1 MIDTTS
7 TDIPEGEER
16 LRLDVEDGIGV
27 LTLCRPAKLNAWS
40 WESTRQ
46 LGLFADRIRFDD
58 SIRVVLLRAEG
69 RAFCAG
75 IDVTAP
81 GGAITGRSGAEC
93 TRNYYEGL
101 RWAHERFAAFARLP
115 QPVVAAVQGYCL
127 GFGFELA
134 LMADVRVAAADAV
147 FALPEAQLGVAVDAG
162 GDLRIAREAGAG
174 WAKFLAL
181 TGRRLDAVT
190 AERLHLVQ
198 LVVERG
204 ELDKEARGLPP
215 KSPRTPPSPCRGSSA
230 TSTPTRTP
238 ASPPPSIAPR
248 CRRRSPSR
256 PRTRARGTRPGEP
269 AACPASRGSDR
280 RVLISSDR
288 HVGGMGA

>member
-1 MIDTTS
+1 MIDTTR

-16 LRLDVEDGIGV
+16 LRLEVEDGIGV

-46 LGLFADRIRFDD
+46 LGLFADRIRFDE

-81 GGAITGRSGAEC
+81 GGAITGRSGSERA
-93 TRNYYEGL
+93 RNYYEGL

-115 QPVVAAVQGYCL
+115 QPIVAAVQGYCL

-134 LMADVRVAAADAV
+134 LMADVRIAAGDAV
-147 FALPEAQLGVAVDAG
+147 FALPEAQIGVAVDAG

-190 AERLHLVQ
+190 AVRLHLVQ
-198 LVVERG
+198 LVAEKS
-204 ELDKEARGLPP
+204 ELDRSSRAVAAEIAANAPLAVQGVKRDIDAYTDAGLAAALD
-215 KSPRTPPSPCRGSSA
+215 RTAMSAALTLTSEDSSE
-230 TSTPTRTP
+230 
-238 ASPPPSIAPR
+238 
-248 CRRRSPSR
+248 
-256 PRTRARGTRPGEP
+256 GY
-269 AACPASRGSDR
+269 AAKGAR
-280 RVLISSDR
+280 RVPR
-288 HVGGMGA
+288 FEGK

>member
-1 MIDTTS
+1 MIDTTR
-7 TDIPEGEER
+7 TDIPKGEER
-16 LRLDVEDGIGV
+16 LRLDTEAGIGV

-46 LGLFADRIRFDD
+46 LGLYADRIRFDP

-81 GGAITGRSGAEC
+81 GGAITGRSGAE
-93 TRNYYEGL
+93 RARAYYEGI

-115 QPVVAAVQGYCL
+115 QPVVAAVRGYCL

-134 LMADVRVAAADAV
+134 LMADIRIASRDAV
-147 FALPEAQLGVAVDAG
+147 FALPEAQLGLAVDAG

-181 TGRRLDAVT
+181 TGRRLDATT

-198 LVVERG
+198 LVAEEAALDDTAHAVAAEIAANGPLAVQGVKHDIDAYADAGLGAALDRTALSAALTLTSDDAG
-204 ELDKEARGLPP
+204 EGYAAKGAR
-215 KSPRTPPSPCRGSSA
+215 R
-230 TSTPTRTP
+230 
-238 ASPPPSIAPR
+238 APR
-248 CRRRSPSR
+248 FE
-256 PRTRARGTRPGEP
+256 GK
-269 AACPASRGSDR
+269 
-280 RVLISSDR
+280 
-288 HVGGMGA
+288 

>member
-1 MIDTTS
+1 MIDTTR

-16 LRLDVEDGIGV
+16 LRLDVEGGIGV

-46 LGLFADRIRFDD
+46 LGLIADRIRFDA
-58 SIRVVLLRAEG
+58 SVRVVLLRAEG

-75 IDVTAP
+75 IDVSAP
-81 GGAITGRSGAEC
+81 GGAITGRSGAE
-93 TRNYYEGL
+93 RARAYYEGI

-134 LMADVRVAAADAV
+134 LMADIRIASRDAV
-147 FALPEAQLGVAVDAG
+147 FALPEAQLGIAVDAG

-181 TGRRLDAVT
+181 TGRRLDATT

-198 LVVERG
+198 ILTEEGDLDGTARTVAAEIAANGPLAVQGVKHDIDAYADAGLAAALDRTALTAALTLTSEDAG
-204 ELDKEARGLPP
+204 EGYAAKGARRLPRFEG
-215 KSPRTPPSPCRGSSA
+215 K
-230 TSTPTRTP
+230 
-238 ASPPPSIAPR
+238 
-248 CRRRSPSR
+248 
-256 PRTRARGTRPGEP
+256 
-269 AACPASRGSDR
+269 
-280 RVLISSDR
+280 
-288 HVGGMGA
+288 

>member
-1 MIDTTS
+1 MIDTTR
-7 TDIPEGEER
+7 TDIPVGEER
-16 LRLDVEDGIGV
+16 LRFDVEDGIGV

-46 LGLFADRIRFDD
+46 LGLVADRIRFDPAV
-58 SIRVVLLRAEG
+58 RAVLLRAEG

-75 IDVTAP
+75 IDVSAP
-81 GGAITGRSGAEC
+81 GGAITGRSGAER
-93 TRNYYEGL
+93 TRAYYEGI

-134 LMADVRVAAADAV
+134 LMADIRIASHDAV
-147 FALPEAQLGVAVDAG
+147 FALPEAQLGLAVDAG

-181 TGRRLDAVT
+181 TGRRLDATT

-198 LVVERG
+198 LVTE
-204 ELDKEARGLPP
+204 EAALDETARDVAAEIAANAPLAVQAVKHDIDAYAEAPLTAALD
-215 KSPRTPPSPCRGSSA
+215 RTALSA
-230 TSTPTRTP
+230 ALTLTSDDAAEGYAAKGARR
-238 ASPPPSIAPR
+238 APR
-248 CRRRSPSR
+248 FE
-256 PRTRARGTRPGEP
+256 GK
-269 AACPASRGSDR
+269 
-280 RVLISSDR
+280 
-288 HVGGMGA
+288 

>member
-1 MIDTTS
+1 MIDTTR
-7 TDIPEGEER
+7 TDIPEDERR

-46 LGLFADRIRFDD
+46 LGLFADRIRFDP
-58 SIRVVLLRAEG
+58 SVRAVLLRAEG

-75 IDVTAP
+75 IDVSAP
-81 GGAITGRSGAEC
+81 GGAITGRSDAE
-93 TRNYYEGL
+93 RARAYYEGL

-134 LMADVRVAAADAV
+134 LMADIRIAARDAV
-147 FALPEAQLGVAVDAG
+147 FALPEAQLGLAVDAG

-181 TGRRLDAVT
+181 TGRRLDAAT

-198 LVVERG
+198 LVTE
-204 ELDKEARGLPP
+204 EATLDETARAVAAEIAANAPLAVQAVKHDIDAYAEAPLTAALDRTALSAALTLTSEDAAEGYAARGA
-215 KSPRTPPSPCRGSSA
+215 RR
-230 TSTPTRTP
+230 
-238 ASPPPSIAPR
+238 APR
-248 CRRRSPSR
+248 FE
-256 PRTRARGTRPGEP
+256 GK
-269 AACPASRGSDR
+269 
-280 RVLISSDR
+280 
-288 HVGGMGA
+288 

>member
-1 MIDTTS
+1 MIDTTR
-7 TDIPEGEER
+7 TDIPVGEER

-46 LGLFADRIRFDD
+46 LGLVADRIRFDP
-58 SIRVVLLRAEG
+58 SVRAVLLRAEG

-75 IDVTAP
+75 IDVSAP
-81 GGAITGRSGAEC
+81 GGAITGRSGAE
-93 TRNYYEGL
+93 RARAYYEGI

-134 LMADVRVAAADAV
+134 LMADIRIASHGAV
-147 FALPEAQLGVAVDAG
+147 FALPEAQLGLAVDAG

-181 TGRRLDAVT
+181 TGRRLDAAT

-198 LVVERG
+198 LLTE
-204 ELDKEARGLPP
+204 EAALDETARAVAAEIAANAPLAVQAVKHDIDAYAEAPLTAALD
-215 KSPRTPPSPCRGSSA
+215 RTALSA
-230 TSTPTRTP
+230 ALTLTSDDAAEGYTAKGARR
-238 ASPPPSIAPR
+238 APR
-248 CRRRSPSR
+248 FE
-256 PRTRARGTRPGEP
+256 GK
-269 AACPASRGSDR
+269 
-280 RVLISSDR
+280 
-288 HVGGMGA
+288 

>member
-1 MIDTTS
+1 MIDTTR

-46 LGLFADRIRFDD
+46 LGLFADWIRFDE

-81 GGAITGRSGAEC
+81 GGAITGRSGSERA
-93 TRNYYEGL
+93 RNYYEGL
-101 RWAHERFAAFARLP
+101 RWAHERFAAFAHLP

-134 LMADVRVAAADAV
+134 LMADIRIAAGDAV

-181 TGRRLDAVT
+181 TGRRLDAAT
-190 AERLHLVQ
+190 AERLHLLQ
-198 LVVERG
+198 LVVEQA
-204 ELDKEARGLPP
+204 ELDKSARGVAAEIAANGPLAVQGI
-215 KSPRTPPSPCRGSSA
+215 KRDIDAYADAGLAAALDRTAMSA
-230 TSTPTRTP
+230 ALTLTSED
-238 ASPPPSIAPR
+238 
-248 CRRRSPSR
+248 SR
-256 PRTRARGTRPGEP
+256 EGY
-269 AACPASRGSDR
+269 AAKGAR
-280 RVLISSDR
+280 RVPR
-288 HVGGMGA
+288 FEGK

>member
-1 MIDTTS
+1 MIDTTR
-7 TDIPEGEER
+7 TDIPVGEER

-46 LGLFADRIRFDD
+46 LGLFADRIRFDP
-58 SIRVVLLRAEG
+58 SVRAVLLRAEG

-75 IDVTAP
+75 IDVSAP
-81 GGAITGRSGAEC
+81 GGAITGRSGAE
-93 TRNYYEGL
+93 RARAYYEGI

-134 LMADVRVAAADAV
+134 LMADIRIASRDAV
-147 FALPEAQLGVAVDAG
+147 FALPEAQLGLAVDAG

-174 WAKFLAL
+174 WAKYLAL
-181 TGRRLDAVT
+181 TGRRLDAAT

-198 LVVERG
+198 LVTEEAALEETARAVAAEIAANAPLAVQG
-204 ELDKEARGLPP
+204 VKHDIDAYAEAPLTAALDRTALSAALTLTSEDAAEGYTAKGAR
-215 KSPRTPPSPCRGSSA
+215 R
-230 TSTPTRTP
+230 
-238 ASPPPSIAPR
+238 APR
-248 CRRRSPSR
+248 FE
-256 PRTRARGTRPGEP
+256 GK
-269 AACPASRGSDR
+269 
-280 RVLISSDR
+280 
-288 HVGGMGA
+288 